1 VGDPTSAVTLA
12 AIKEII
18 TKTKAARLF
27 AGIHTGSA
35 EGAKKMTGEMGFDFA
50 TILADTALLS
60 NAAKAAVA
68 SFRGGAAAK
77 AGGPY

>member
-1 VGDPTSAVTLA
+1 
-12 AIKEII
+12 
-18 TKTKAARLF
+18 
-27 AGIHTGSA
+27 
-35 EGAKKMTGEMGFDFA
+35 MTGEMGFDFA

-68 SFRGGAAAK
+68 SFKGGAAAK